1 MWTKLTFLTC
11 IRRCCGGTP
20 GRAHCALCAH
30 TCRRQ
35 MQQLEQCW
43 ACSEQAA
50 VAAVARTVTTQRVC
64 ATSSLPG
71 TARRTA
77 VVSQLVD
84 SGCFMFL
91 GQVRQLERTSPGQPF
106 FICSCSLQTSYHNHT
121 STKYWIWIHAD
132 FIIFLQCSHLS
143 SKKVLQSKTG
153 IYIWSTCMSLHT

>member
-1 MWTKLTFLTC
+1 
-11 IRRCCGGTP
+11 
-20 GRAHCALCAH
+20 
-30 TCRRQ
+30 

-84 SGCFMFL
+84 SGCFMSQTARKDFHWATFL
-91 GQVRQLERTSPGQPF
+91 
-106 FICSCSLQTSYHNHT
+106 SLYVPVVSKRLTT
-121 STKYWIWIHAD
+121 
-132 FIIFLQCSHLS
+132 IIPVQNTEFESIQIL
-143 SKKVLQSKTG
+143 
-153 IYIWSTCMSLHT
+153 